1 MIEPAVK
8 YHYNNPYLL
17 LAGILL
23 AAYPSVLTTKI
34 NADLP

>member
-1 MIEPAVK
+1 MSEPEEK

-17 LAGILL
+17 LARILL
-23 AAYPSVLTTKI
+23 AAYPSVLTTEI